1 MSVAE
6 AVNQIT
12 STKQLVLFRL
22 SSRYY
27 IKVDSMSISVEAACF
42 CDAVEFL
49 VKLYYV
55 LDLKYE
61 HELKLT
67 FGFFEKLL
75 KIPVSVGGSTLSD
88 FVRIVM
94 KD

>member
-27 IKVDSMSISVEAACF
+27 VKVDSMSISVEAACF

-67 FGFFEKLL
+67 LASLRNYSKYRCRLVAVHCL
-75 KIPVSVGGSTLSD
+75 ILCAL
-88 FVRIVM
+88 
-94 KD
+94 